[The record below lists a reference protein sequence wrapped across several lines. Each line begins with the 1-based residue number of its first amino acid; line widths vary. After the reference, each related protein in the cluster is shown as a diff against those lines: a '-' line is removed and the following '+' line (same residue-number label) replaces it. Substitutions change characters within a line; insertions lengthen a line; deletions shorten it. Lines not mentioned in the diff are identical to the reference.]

1 MLIGVIYCISV
12 GHFVVLCMSCCKKK
26 KSDAPIVVKPI
37 DKEAAGKGSKETTSD
52 LKSVKR
58 NYANANQAPLTVEKP
73 KILTEKPKNISSA
86 EQTILKSTFLM
97 PGESAVGSKDV
108 KVTLTPT
115 TPVVTNEKNRP
126 SVLSTDVTLN
136 TKKDGCTGTKTT
148 QQSRINKVSTMDG
161 KNVTLLDRTQVSL
174 PQAAPANSQI
184 QKDKAPSIVMSVMAV
199 DAIEKKKADANL
211 KEINKRVLT
220 DMPKEDSGKH
230 VKSQSL
236 A

>member
-1 MLIGVIYCISV
+1 MLIGVIYFISV
-12 GHFVVLCMSCCKKK
+12 GHFVVLCISCCKKK
-26 KSDAPIVVKPI
+26 KSDAPFVVKPI
-37 DKEAAGKGSKETTSD
+37 DKVAADKGSKETTSD

-58 NYANANQAPLTVEKP
+58 NYAKADQAPPTMEKP
-73 KILTEKPKNISSA
+73 KISTEKLKNNSSV

-97 PGESAVGSKDV
+97 PGESAIGSKDV

-115 TPVVTNEKNRP
+115 TPVERNDKSKP
-126 SVLSTDVTLN
+126 SVLSTNVTLN
-136 TKKDGCTGTKTT
+136 TKKGDCTGTKTT
-148 QQSRINKVSTMDG
+148 QQSHMNKMSTLDG
-161 KNVTLLDRTQVSL
+161 KNVTLLDHTQVSL

-184 QKDKAPSIVMSVMAV
+184 PKDKAPSIVMSVMAV

-211 KEINKRVLT
+211 KEINKRVLS

-236 A
+236 F